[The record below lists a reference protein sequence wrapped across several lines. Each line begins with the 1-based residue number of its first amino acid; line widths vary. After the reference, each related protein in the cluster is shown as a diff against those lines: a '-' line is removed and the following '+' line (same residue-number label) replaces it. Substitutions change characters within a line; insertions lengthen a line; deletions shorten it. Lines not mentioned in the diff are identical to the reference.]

1 MMKKNDIPVITIDGP
16 SGSGKG
22 TISARLALHFGWHLL
37 DSGALYRLVAFEA
50 LKQCVNETDVE
61 ALVRIAL
68 GLDVEFIVKE
78 NLDVDVVLQ
87 GKLVNDEIRTEQCGN
102 QASKIAVISEIRS
115 ALLQRQRNFHEKPG
129 LIADGRDMGTVVFP
143 QAGTKIYL
151 TASAEE
157 RAKRRY
163 KQLKEKGISVSLP
176 LLSEEIKARDERDTS
191 RLVAPLLPAHD
202 ALIIDTTGLGIEQV
216 VKTILDA
223 VE

>member
-1 MMKKNDIPVITIDGP
+1 MKKIEIPIITIDGP

-37 DSGALYRLVAFEA
+37 DSGALYRLVALQA

-68 GLDVEFIVKE
+68 GLDVEFIVKQ

-102 QASKIAVISEIRS
+102 QASKIAVISEVRS

>member
-1 MMKKNDIPVITIDGP
+1 MKKIEIPIITIDGP

-37 DSGALYRLVAFEA
+37 DSGALYRLVALQA
-50 LKQCVNETDVE
+50 LKQCVNETDAE

-68 GLDVEFIVKE
+68 GLDVEFIVKQ

-102 QASKIAVISEIRS
+102 QASKIAVISEVRS